1 MDGFIK
7 VKSELGKG
15 SCFTAAMMVDH
26 NPAHEAPH
34 PPDLRAERIL
44 LVGGDAAIR
53 HWLKRSLQAWGA
65 TCAEAET
72 GEQAE
77 AAWLEAEEAER
88 PFARAVIDLP
98 EDINPRLPAI
108 PPERTLLLTAPELEL
123 SRQTQLL
130 KPVTLTGLWARFAGE
145 PLRAPEAADANA
157 HARLPRRPL
166 RILLAED
173 NEVNREVAVARLRRA
188 GHHVSATVDGAAA
201 LELWRTKDFDA
212 VLLDIQMPI
221 MDGINTLP
229 EIKKM
234 YPEIKVIMLTMHNDH
249 SMISK
254 LMELGANSYLT
265 KNSDS
270 EIIYQ
275 AIKTVH
281 EQEYY
286 FNQLTNKALIDG
298 LRTKRQAEASLPV
311 DAKLS
316 DKEIAI
322 LRMICEEKSTKEIA
336 DLVDLS
342 PRTVE
347 AIRDKLKVKT
357 GAKSLAGL
365 VMYAVKSGIIENRP
379 IIN

>member
-1 MDGFIK
+1 MNEPIK
-7 VKSELGKG
+7 VAIADDHVLFRAGVKSALSVHKDIK
-15 SCFTAAMMVDH
+15 M
-26 NPAHEAPH
+26 
-34 PPDLRAERIL
+34 I
-44 LVGGDAAIR
+44 
-53 HWLKRSLQAWGA
+53 
-65 TCAEAET
+65 AEADN
-72 GEQAE
+72 GMQ
-77 AAWLEAEEAER
+77 
-88 PFARAVIDLP
+88 
-98 EDINPRLPAI
+98 
-108 PPERTLLLTAPELEL
+108 LLTV
-123 SRQTQLL
+123 L
-130 KPVTLTGLWARFAGE
+130 K
-145 PLRAPEAADANA
+145 
-157 HARLPRRPL
+157 
-166 RILLAED
+166 
-173 NEVNREVAVARLRRA
+173 
-188 GHHVSATVDGAAA
+188 HVQPDVI
-201 LELWRTKDFDA
+201 
-212 VLLDIQMPI
+212 LLDIQMPI

-229 EIKKM
+229 EIKKL

-275 AIKTVH
+275 AVKTVH
-281 EQEYY
+281 EQEYF

-298 LRTKRQAEASLPV
+298 LRVKRQAEASLPV

-316 DKEIAI
+316 DKEITI

-379 IIN
+379 MIN